1 MISILVQLNI
11 GRPQL
16 GHTII
21 ANCIIFETFDP
32 EICSFLIFFKMRLGQ
47 LLQDILCMIFQEK
60 HFSCYILLLTKF
72 DWLVALTSLNIGKN
86 VYRNYLLSSDLINLQ
101 NNLRFLVKHFLT

>member
-32 EICSFLIFFKMRLGQ
+32 EIFSFLIFFKMRLGLASPGHFVYDFSRKT
-47 LLQDILCMIFQEK
+47 LLMLYSITDQI
-60 HFSCYILLLTKF
+60 
-72 DWLVALTSLNIGKN
+72 
-86 VYRNYLLSSDLINLQ
+86 
-101 NNLRFLVKHFLT
+101 